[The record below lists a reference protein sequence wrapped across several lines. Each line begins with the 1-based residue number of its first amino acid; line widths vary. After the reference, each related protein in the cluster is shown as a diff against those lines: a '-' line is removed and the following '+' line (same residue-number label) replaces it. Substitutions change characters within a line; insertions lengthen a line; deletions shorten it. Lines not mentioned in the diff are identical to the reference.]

1 MKKTMKRICS
11 LLLAGTFALQLC
23 PAFTASA
30 GNPLFT
36 PLIESDSAILI
47 HPEGYTATTKK
58 VPDGTIYTEIVSTEN
73 PYQRWVDYIEPLNQQ
88 TLHAYTG
95 TDFIIN
101 VTPADDAAFH
111 TEFDDDYWMKKNTY
125 QGSYRL
131 IPKTAAENPD
141 ENEIAEI
148 INFGE
153 STWEFTD
160 AEKEIQKLIKS
171 DSVESAAILAFYT
184 EYSTNY
190 LTGSPNASLK
200 LFADAPVTES
210 DFDFLPDGYTVEI
223 DRDPE
228 HPSVRLLI
236 DGNPAETLE
245 FHYQYYYDFYCAILE
260 NMPDVYAIF
269 VEYDY
274 PANFPRYRGH
284 YDVLKEYRRTPKE
297 IGASSVTRYFCME
310 AEQYLY
316 YDKETDAWYGADG
329 NRLKDTTERIQKA
342 RYQDVIYTVD
352 LDNMQVYTEDGTVNE
367 ELTAVLPD
375 YLSTRL
381 LVGIGTVD
389 GEWYGDYLYTD
400 SEKYESLKKEAQRR
414 TNLIPLIYTFR
425 DNVDGFACNIS
436 VAGSANCFS
445 GVEYACDTTDQPVA
459 RTWCQESGGGP
470 VDYLMPG
477 DINLSGSVTV
487 ADAVLLARVLAEDS
501 TMTISE
507 LSGRFLDVDSNGKTE
522 ADDLTFLLRQLAGI
536 KA

>member
-141 ENEIAEI
+141 ENEISEI
-148 INFGE
+148 ISFGE
-153 STWEFTD
+153 STWEYAD

-184 EYSTNY
+184 ESSTNY

-352 LDNMQVYTEDGTVNE
+352 LDKMQVYTEDGTVNE

-459 RTWCQESGGGP
+459 RSWCQESGGGP

-501 TMTISE
+501 TVTISE
-507 LSGRFLDVDSNGKTE
+507 LGGRFLDVDSNGKTE